1 MSVVFVLSLLR
12 ARVRIAALAIG
23 FGLFEF
29 VVGLSYASIDQNAI
43 RSLIDSLPPALKA
56 LSGSADIASPTGYLG
71 SGYIHPVALTVQGAL
86 VISMATAAARDT
98 ESGAAELILSRP
110 LAPWRWLLA
119 QTGAVVVGLLI
130 VASGGYVGGLISTLV
145 VDDLGSVGAGALL
158 ETSAGGV
165 LVFAAVAGVALL
177 ASVAC
182 RGGAR
187 ALGYSAGF
195 VVASYALNYLAQIW
209 TLITPLGRLSV
220 FHYFDAGVVLGR
232 GGLRLP
238 DVLVLTAIAG
248 ATAIAAHVMVERRE
262 LVR

>member
-1 MSVVFVLSLLR
+1 MHR
-12 ARVRIAALAIG
+12 
-23 FGLFEF
+23 
-29 VVGLSYASIDQNAI
+29 SI
-43 RSLIDSLPPALKA
+43 LM
-56 LSGSADIASPTGYLG
+56 
-71 SGYIHPVALTVQGAL
+71 LT
-86 VISMATAAARDT
+86 ARDT

-119 QTGAVVVGLLI
+119 QTFAVIIGLVVVAG
-130 VASGGYVGGLISTLV
+130 GGYIGGLISTLV
-145 VDDLGSVGAGALL
+145 VNDLGSVGAGALL

-177 ASVAC
+177 ASVVC

-195 VVASYALNYLAQIW
+195 VVISYALNYLAQIW
-209 TLITPLGRLSV
+209 TLIQPLGRLSV

-232 GGLRLP
+232 GGLALS
-238 DVLVLTAIAG
+238 DVLVLAGIAV
-248 ATAIAAHVMVERRE
+248 AAALVAHVVVERRE